1 MGPLNPSVAGPP
13 PLVLCLG
20 EALVD
25 RLLPVGF
32 DPAVADRNGASA
44 CTPEVGLVLPG
55 EVISAA
61 GRPSGCEDRLG
72 GAPANVACGL
82 ARLGTPAAFAGRLGT
97 DAIGAAFA
105 ALFAER
111 GVDTTVLQWDP
122 IRPSRI
128 VLVRRDATGERSFG
142 GFLGDRGAGFADQ
155 ALDATD
161 LRKAAAPL
169 LAEARWLL
177 TGTLVL
183 ASPAAAVALEGL
195 LDSLPA
201 AGSGEVDRHPDHRL
215 ALAVDLNWRPTFW
228 GLASDSAP
236 SAAIQA
242 RIRPLLE
249 RAALIK
255 CAAEEARWFF
265 GTEDPLAIGAA
276 LPGRPGVC
284 ITDGAAPLRWSLG
297 GRSGQL
303 EPLAIEAVDTTGAG
317 DAFMA
322 GLLHGL
328 CQAGQGSGLGSDPE
342 ALVRFAAACGSLVCR
357 GAGAIDPQ
365 PTSTEVECFLAQS
378 SAAWLSPQGLKG

>member
-1 MGPLNPSVAGPP
+1 MGPLNRTAAGPP

-32 DPAVADRNGASA
+32 DPAVADRNTASA
-44 CTPEVGLVLPG
+44 CRPELGLGLPA
-55 EVISAA
+55 EVNSGA
-61 GRPSGCEDRLG
+61 GRLSGCEDRLG

-82 ARLGTPAAFAGRLGT
+82 ARLGTPAAFTGRLGS
-97 DAIGAAFA
+97 DAIGASFA

-111 GVDTTVLQWDP
+111 GVDTTALQWDP

-128 VLVRRDATGERSFG
+128 VLVRRDRNGERSFG

-161 LRKAAAPL
+161 LLKAAAPL
-169 LAEARWLL
+169 LAKARWLL

-183 ASPAAAVALEGL
+183 ASPAAAAALEGL
-195 LDSLPA
+195 LDSLSA
-201 AGSGEVDRHPDHRL
+201 AESGESHRHPGHRP

-228 GLASDSAP
+228 GLAPGSAP
-236 SAAIQA
+236 PAAIQA

-284 ITDGAAPLRWSLG
+284 ITDGAEPLRWSLG
-297 GRSGQL
+297 ERCGEM
-303 EPLAIEAVDTTGAG
+303 EPLAIAAVDTTGAG
-317 DAFMA
+317 DALMA

-328 CQAGQGSGLGSDPE
+328 CQAGQGSGLVSDPE
-342 ALVRFAAACGSLVCR
+342 ALVRFAAACGSLVCG

-365 PTSTEVECFLAQS
+365 PTSTEVEGFLLQRP
-378 SAAWLSPQGLKG
+378 AARASPHGLKG

>member
-1 MGPLNPSVAGPP
+1 
-13 PLVLCLG
+13 
-20 EALVD
+20 
-25 RLLPVGF
+25 
-32 DPAVADRNGASA
+32 
-44 CTPEVGLVLPG
+44 
-55 EVISAA
+55 
-61 GRPSGCEDRLG
+61 
-72 GAPANVACGL
+72 
-82 ARLGTPAAFAGRLGT
+82 
-97 DAIGAAFA
+97 
-105 ALFAER
+105 
-111 GVDTTVLQWDP
+111 
-122 IRPSRI
+122 
-128 VLVRRDATGERSFG
+128 VRRDRTGERSFG

-169 LAEARWLL
+169 LSEARWLL

-183 ASPAAAVALEGL
+183 ASPAAAAALEGL
-195 LDSLPA
+195 LASLPA
-201 AGSGEVDRHPDHRL
+201 ADSGEVDRHPGHRP

-228 GLASDSAP
+228 GLAPASTP
-236 SAAIQA
+236 PAAIQA

-265 GTEDPLAIGAA
+265 GTEDPLAISAA
-276 LPGRPGVC
+276 LPGRSGVC
-284 ITDGAAPLRWSLG
+284 ITDGAAPLHWSLG

-328 CQAGQGSGLGSDPE
+328 CQGSGLGSDPE

-365 PTSTEVECFLAQS
+365 PTSSEVECFLAQR
-378 SAAWLSPQGLKG
+378 SAARLSPHGLEG